1 MDRLAMGN
9 IRNIVS
15 LENELEYEKATSLYL
30 RLRVLIKEDASYQAI
45 RDHLRDLIRQY
56 EKKNWNDDKAITD
69 NQIRESVLAESLV
82 QAENEFSYK
91 RKELI
96 KNKLRASG
104 LNQNDLAKI
113 LDHRKGYMSELIN
126 GLRPFSK
133 EDIVIISQLFKI
145 KLEHLVPPF
154 VKLERAQHIRKTL
167 RSMPNSR
174 NRLTSY

>member
-1 MDRLAMGN
+1 MGN
-9 IRNIVS
+9 IRNISS
-15 LENELEYEKATSLYL
+15 LEDELEYEKATSLYL
-30 RLRVLIKEDASYQAI
+30 RLRVLIKEDASYKAI
-45 RDHLRDLIRQY
+45 RDYLRDLIRQY
-56 EKKNWNDDKAITD
+56 EQDNWDDDNAITD
-69 NQIRESVLAESLV
+69 NQVIESDLAELLV
-82 QAENEFSYK
+82 QAENRFNYE

-96 KNKLRASG
+96 KNKLRASK

-113 LDHRKGYMSELIN
+113 LGHKKGYMSELIN

-154 VKLERAQHIRKTL
+154 VKRERALHIRKTL

-174 NRLTSY
+174 IHLTSYE